1 MRGAAGRGGTSQSSQ
16 SQAQSRAPGQGQ
28 GREAPSLL
36 KRRQELLAADSRLA
50 RSYRDLV
57 GGSILAEEDFWADKD
72 ELLEAIEGSNA
83 AKRRGQAT
91 ALIADVQT
99 TEVDGEVKMKVTS
112 ENIQAIF
119 RMYPAVKAAH
129 ETKVPLEMSD
139 KEFWRAYFKS
149 EYFKRDRAADAKNF
163 AALQAAGVGSR
174 TDDMFA
180 EFEAR
185 AVAAA
190 ASAAG
195 GAGRASGVGGSIA
208 TLQQGV
214 DGTMD
219 LTRTEGDH
227 LGTRATRDAAEE
239 DADPSLTAMPAV
251 TQKYNRNSSLL
262 LESSLAATATDTD
275 TVPSS
280 SSSLSSKQP
289 RSKSEGTEDT
299 LLKYQAEPE
308 YIPLRIKRG
317 DVGTAATYGATMAE
331 EKKQEGGV
339 ASAFGKRELGGAG
352 AVPSAQRARL
362 DPALVTPT
370 SVLIGLGDVFGT
382 GGAFEM
388 DVWRQDREHLKTQ
401 KILAKQD
408 AAAGDGVVDL
418 TGAAGGGMYGMSPQF
433 TQYMLER
440 FEEVTKHNLRYFYAY
455 LTKLRDDQNHGRRRE
470 DVMERMRKLM
480 KRIEGIEH
488 SLMADKNSLGND
500 GYDVKYSLKCIN
512 DVLGLINRA
521 KVNLRASKVLD
532 DYS

>member
-1 MRGAAGRGGTSQSSQ
+1 
-16 SQAQSRAPGQGQ
+16 
-28 GREAPSLL
+28 
-36 KRRQELLAADSRLA
+36 
-50 RSYRDLV
+50 V

-72 ELLEAIEGSNA
+72 EQLDAIEGSNA
-83 AKRRGQAT
+83 AKRRGQTT
-91 ALIADVQT
+91 ALMADVQT
-99 TEVDGEVKMKVTS
+99 TEVNGEVKMKVTS

-139 KEFWRAYFKS
+139 QEFWRAYFKS
-149 EYFKRDRAADAKNF
+149 EYFKRDRAADAKSF

-185 AVAAA
+185 ATAA
-190 ASAAG
+190 ASSAACG
-195 GAGRASGVGGSIA
+195 SGRAPGVGGSIA
-208 TLQQGV
+208 TLLQGV
-214 DGTMD
+214 NGSMD

-239 DADPSLTAMPAV
+239 DVDPSLTVMHAV

-262 LESSLAATATDTD
+262 LESSGTATATANV
-275 TVPSS
+275 TVHSS
-280 SSSLSSKQP
+280 SSSSSSSKRP
-289 RSKSEGTEDT
+289 GSNSEGTEDV
-299 LLKYQAEPE
+299 LLKFHPKPE
-308 YIPLRIKRG
+308 YIPLCIKKG
-317 DVGTAATYGATMAE
+317 DVGTAATYSATMAE
-331 EKKQEGGV
+331 EKKQEGEGGI
-339 ASAFGKRELGGAG
+339 ASAFGKRQMGGTG
-352 AVPSAQRARL
+352 AEPSAQRVRL

-388 DVWRQDREHLKTQ
+388 DVWRQDRENLKTQ
-401 KILAKQD
+401 KILARQDKQD
-408 AAAGDGVVDL
+408 AAAAEVENKVVDL
-418 TGAAGGGMYGMSPQF
+418 TGKAGAGTHGMSPHF
-433 TQYMLER
+433 SQYLQER

-470 DVMERMRKLM
+470 EAVERMRKLM
-480 KRIEGIEH
+480 KRIEGIEQ

-521 KVNLRASKVLD
+521 KVNLRASRILD
-532 DYS
+532 DSS